1 MCENAAIFLT
11 GLICHYIMPSITDC
25 KNHPFRDY
33 CYESQIIYHMNSI
46 LTDTKIY
53 EILSVA
59 EEIPKGKVTTYGRI
73 AEITGREKNARLV
86 GLSGI
91 TFLFHR
97 HRQYRQWLH
106 CTCSNHRNNTLYR
119 FLMDSY
125 SIFQETQCIIQLT
138 TIHRWAA

>member
-53 EILSVA
+53 EILSVV
-59 EEIPKGKVTTYGRI
+59 EEIAKGKVTTYGRI

-86 GLSGI
+86 GKVLSMSQYYG
-91 TFLFHR
+91 TYPR
-97 HRQYRQWLH
+97 HRVDRKSTRLNSSH
-106 CTCSNHRNNTLYR
+106 
-119 FLMDSY
+119 
-125 SIFQETQCIIQLT
+125 
-138 TIHRWAA
+138 IH